1 MHTGVLKHTP
11 TQSHHTPTH
20 TIWQSY
26 QLWNIGMTL
35 LNILTGASFFIFFD
49 DPEGFVCSHDD
60 VEGVQLL
67 ASLSVMSETASLYFE
82 GAGEVVQ
89 GAL

>member
-1 MHTGVLKHTP
+1 M
-11 TQSHHTPTH
+11 
-20 TIWQSY
+20 
-26 QLWNIGMTL
+26 
-35 LNILTGASFFIFFD
+35 
-49 DPEGFVCSHDD
+49 CSHDD

-82 GAGEVVQ
+82 GVGEVVQ